1 MKKLISKYES
11 AVIGVLIL
19 LVIAGIYIVNVAFP
33 NDYWIYNADYVSYD
47 KATVIEV
54 ESENLTESEDY
65 SGYSTGSQDIIV
77 EFTSGEQDGEQI
89 AVTNSLAL
97 THNIYVEVGTKIII
111 KSDRPEGVTPYYSVY
126 GYDKSMGLIAIAV
139 IFVLAMALVGRVKGV
154 KSVIGLCMSLYI
166 IVCFLLPAIYR
177 GWSPVYMTVI
187 TVLLV
192 SVISFLLLNGFCEK
206 TYTAIISTMIGVG
219 ISAIFFFVL
228 QNFLNLTGYNLEEAD
243 QLIMISRSTN
253 LQINEVFF
261 AAVLI
266 SSLGAVI
273 DTTMSIAASIY
284 EIREVN
290 PLIGRHELFKSGI
303 VIGQDMIGTMCQTLI
318 LAFVGSAIGTL
329 LVLIAYGTQWN
340 QFMSS
345 DYIALEIV
353 QAISG
358 SMAIIFA
365 VPITAFLSTVSHKSV
380 NKRK

>member
-1 MKKLISKYES
+1 MKAWIKKQETLAIGLFILI
-11 AVIGVLIL
+11 VII
-19 LVIAGIYIVNVAFP
+19 GIYIINIAFP
-33 NDYWIYNADYVSYD
+33 NDYWIYNADYISYE
-47 KATVIEV
+47 KGIVVAI
-54 ESENLTESEDY
+54 ESENLTESDDY
-65 SGYSTGSQDIIV
+65 SGYSTGNQELIV
-77 EFTSGEQDGEQI
+77 EFTSGEQKGEQI
-89 AVTNSLAL
+89 SITNSLSL
-97 THNIYVEVGTKIII
+97 THNIYAKEGTKLII

-126 GYDKSMGLIAIAV
+126 GYDKSTGLIAIGL
-139 IFVLAMALVGRVKGV
+139 IFILAMAMIGKVKGV

-177 GWSPVYMTVI
+177 GWSPIYMTVI

-192 SVISFLLLNGFCEK
+192 SLISFLLLNGFCEK

-219 ISAIFFFVL
+219 ISAIFFFIL
-228 QNFLNLTGYNLEEAD
+228 QHLLNLTGYNLEEAD

-290 PLIGRHELFKSGI
+290 PLMEQKDLFKSGI

-329 LVLIAYGTQWN
+329 LVLISYGTQWN

-365 VPITAFLSTVSHKSV
+365 VPITAFLSTVSHKS
-380 NKRK
+380 KK